1 MEQKNEKRVISF
13 GLWGDN
19 PMYRHGL
26 MENIILAKKYYP
38 GWNIQVI
45 LSFDNRGL
53 WERFKP
59 CGDIM
64 IVRDADSRINERE
77 AHAVNE
83 WIESGLGFHIMRDH
97 KNHKARM
104 LGGMWG
110 LRTAAMP
117 ELQSQLDL
125 WTRCSAITGDNKR
138 GPYWKEDMRFLK
150 EVVWP
155 VAKNNHMAHDD
166 KKRVTGKEI
175 PFKVK
180 INGFVGEQY
189 A

>member
-19 PMYRHGL
+19 PKYWNGL
-26 MENIILAKKYYP
+26 MENISLAKEHYP
-38 GWNIQVI
+38 GWDIHIV
-45 LSFDNRGL
+45 LSKDNRGL

-59 CGDIM
+59 VGDIM
-64 IVRDADSRINERE
+64 IVRDADSRLNARE

-117 ELQSQLDL
+117 ELQYQLGL
-125 WTRCSAITGDNKR
+125 WNAKTGHNKR

-150 EVVWP
+150 EIVWP
-155 VAKNNHMAHDD
+155 LARYNHMAHDD
-166 KKRVTGKEI
+166 MKRVTGKEL
-175 PFKVK
+175 PFKIK
-180 INGFVGEQY
+180 IKGFVGEQY
-189 A
+189 D